1 MNDLDKMA
9 RELLAAEFERRGLRS
24 VAAAAVNGSYDSD
37 PEHAAIRAALQTA
50 PPGYVLVDRA
60 TLLEMRDVAMRW
72 TREGRLP
79 ECGAFSRIAQDADA
93 MLAAATEVKR

>member
-1 MNDLDKMA
+1 MTDLDKMA
-9 RELLAAEFERRGLRS
+9 RELLSGGHPRKPGFTVTRRQAEL
-24 VAAAAVNGSYDSD
+24 
-37 PEHAAIRAALQTA
+37 AIRAALLAA

-72 TREGRLP
+72 TRSGRLP

-93 MLAAATEVKR
+93 MLAAAPEVKR